1 VVGNWGMQQ
10 WLAMDAELHIMEEM
24 IARKTA

>member
-10 WLAMDAELHIMEEM
+10 WLAMDAELHIMEEV
-24 IARKTA
+24 IAKRAA